1 MGRFL
6 AIPQNECPCSR
17 YNTSGCDNL
26 PECTYSMAVNDLC
39 EADQA
44 LPDGNENYSVD
55 NCPPRNDVF
64 RFVTGKP
71 FFGKKRYNRAYA
83 QISDTY

>member
-1 MGRFL
+1 MLDCIFV
-6 AIPQNECPCSR
+6 AVHPDECPA
-17 YNTSGCDNL
+17 NTDL
-26 PECTYSMAVNDLC
+26 PKCTLDMELDELC

-64 RFVTGKP
+64 RFVTGKL
-71 FFGKKRYNRAYA
+71 FFGKKE
-83 QISDTY
+83 I

>member
-1 MGRFL
+1 
-6 AIPQNECPCSR
+6 
-17 YNTSGCDNL
+17 
-26 PECTYSMAVNDLC
+26 MAVNDLC

-71 FFGKKRYNRAYA
+71 FFGKKRYNGA
-83 QISDTY
+83 

>member
-6 AIPQNECPCSR
+6 PIPQNECPCSR

-71 FFGKKRYNRAYA
+71 FFGKKE
-83 QISDTY
+83 I